1 MATSSI
7 SSIDSS
13 AKNKMT
19 SRNLPVF
26 GPLPI
31 RIMAGIAFIVAG
43 LPKLQNISAIDV
55 TQACKA

>member
-1 MATSSI
+1 
-7 SSIDSS
+7 
-13 AKNKMT
+13 MT